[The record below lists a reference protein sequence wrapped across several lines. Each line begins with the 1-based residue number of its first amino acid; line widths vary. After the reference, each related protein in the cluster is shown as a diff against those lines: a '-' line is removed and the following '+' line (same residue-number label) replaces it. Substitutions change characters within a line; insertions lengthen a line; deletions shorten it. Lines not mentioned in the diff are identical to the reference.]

1 MTEVTRYTIGVGFT
15 FSQKETRR
23 FDNYLRSVET
33 KLKAFQ
39 SRLDK
44 TMSLNLTRFDVDQRR
59 LNMSLGRALD
69 AATASTAFEINNFV
83 VDQGNLNRAMTAA
96 MQRAALV
103 ASRNTNLRPNVE
115 ARGTG
120 PGDVIRGRH
129 AIAAGGIGGLA
140 ARAYTP
146 VLALAAG
153 GYGLGALNR
162 RNQEVVSAQLQTQA
176 VVQQAGGTQAQ
187 GMQSFDYLRQQA
199 DRIGFNY
206 LEAAPDFNKLIS
218 GLTGA
223 GVGLQESQGVFT
235 GFAELARTNK
245 LDKVAQNRLFRAL
258 SQVAGKGKLQSE
270 ELVGQIAESLP
281 GGTALFAE
289 AYQRQIGG
297 NLTGKEAISELM
309 AQMKKGNVKSDIL
322 TFAAQIASQ
331 RAQPTLGSAAR
342 ASQAEQ
348 ARFQNQIS
356 DAAVRASGAGVESG
370 FSRLFRSLSTALKEA
385 QPLVDS
391 MARGFDNAS
400 KSVSSVLLSVQSIT
414 RFFQGR
420 DSLIGDKLF
429 PDEESQQKAFLFL
442 ENMKTVTGEIG
453 TLTDNI
459 YNGWAKLLNLLDSS
473 PILDKLNT
481 SLSVIANS
489 ASVLNNIAGGN
500 YSGAADAA
508 VSVGKNYANTITA
521 PGRAGAN
528 AILSNFTDLRIPAP
542 FDKGQSQVDW
552 ATQYKAEQAKMAA
565 ESRNQYPLP
574 GITQP
579 LAQGQRAIDLK
590 IDMSVDIKAANPE
603 DFNQQFQD
611 RFTSVIQE
619 TLLQYSQKE

>member
-1 MTEVTRYTIGVGFT
+1 M
-15 FSQKETRR
+15 
-23 FDNYLRSVET
+23 
-33 KLKAFQ
+33 
-39 SRLDK
+39 
-44 TMSLNLTRFDVDQRR
+44 
-59 LNMSLGRALD
+59 
-69 AATASTAFEINNFV
+69 
-83 VDQGNLNRAMTAA
+83 
-96 MQRAALV
+96 
-103 ASRNTNLRPNVE
+103 
-115 ARGTG
+115 
-120 PGDVIRGRH
+120 
-129 AIAAGGIGGLA
+129 
-140 ARAYTP
+140 
-146 VLALAAG
+146 
-153 GYGLGALNR
+153 
-162 RNQEVVSAQLQTQA
+162 
-176 VVQQAGGTQAQ
+176 
-187 GMQSFDYLRQQA
+187 
-199 DRIGFNY
+199 
-206 LEAAPDFNKLIS
+206 
-218 GLTGA
+218 
-223 GVGLQESQGVFT
+223 
-235 GFAELARTNK
+235 
-245 LDKVAQNRLFRAL
+245 
-258 SQVAGKGKLQSE
+258 
-270 ELVGQIAESLP
+270 
-281 GGTALFAE
+281 FAE

-459 YNGWAKLLNLLDSS
+459 YNGWTKLLNLLDSS

-481 SLSVIANS
+481 SLSIIANG
-489 ASVLNNIAGGN
+489 AAAINKLAGGDF
-500 YSGAADAA
+500 SGAADAA
-508 VSVGKNYANTITA
+508 KSVGQNYANTVTSV
-521 PGRAGAN
+521 GRTGAN
-528 AILSNFTDLRIPAP
+528 LILKGAQYGLAGIDPRVTMDQITPYQIPAP

-579 LAQGQRAIDLK
+579 LAQGQRAVDLK